1 MTEATSLKRILIF
14 DDDSD
19 FRKLLLIRL
28 RKMFDGVDLEEYDPI
43 ADGVPGEDFNWA
55 GYDVLLLD
63 YYLCIHGVTGLD
75 ILHRNRKNPDF
86 PATIM
91 LTGAGNEEIAVHAL
105 KSGVSDYM
113 RKEKLDKEELRKS
126 ILKAFEEQKD
136 KRKKKNDATLHGQA
150 FNKAKFYEQ
159 LDKPNRDT
167 NKRILLIMQLDA
179 HEKIAEGAGI
189 IVRDNVVRHLA
200 KQSFE
205 VFRMGECN
213 PNITRYN
220 ESSIALLIDD
230 PSSQETLEFNMR
242 GLCKHLEQRP
252 YKFHGKK
259 FRFSVSIGVLALS
272 EVHEPAAVMTDMG
285 NQAANAAAASQGE
298 NSYVYYNQLQPAEVI
313 PSAPAEVEDVL
324 EKTIEEDFH
333 ADTQEVSST
342 TLEPTTI
349 TEPYLNNDPET
360 SPVSDAADEE
370 SAVEA
375 DLKPAPASPAKPE
388 PVAAEPEPAKPEPV
402 AAEPA
407 PAKPEPVAAE
417 PEPAKP
423 EPVAAE
429 PEPAKPEPVAV
440 EPEPAKPEPVAVEP
454 EPAKPEP
461 VAAEPAPA
469 KPEPVAAEPAPAKP
483 EPVAAEP
490 APAKPEPVAAAPAP
504 AKPEPVAAAPA
515 PAKPEPVAAAP
526 APAKVE
532 SIPAV
537 EKKEEKAPAAKP
549 VAPAAAPA
557 PAPKKKAPVPESDE
571 SILDGAGLNIAAL
584 EVKRS
589 FEEKRVI
596 QNFQPVI
603 SFVAEEEEASEIYSI
618 SLQMFEADGSHSS
631 ADEILSRVGDVPA
644 FLKYIDRWML
654 REAIGRAVNSSQN
667 QYIFIMKISDASLAD
682 ATLFNWLRQLLSG
695 LEKSHPGRA
704 IALEISGESF
714 AAHKKPAEAL
724 MAYLRKSHGFKFML
738 AHVEEMETL
747 KTLTQKTDFDFLK
760 ISPAFVKQLS
770 EEPSGDTDEGGT
782 VLSNLKNR
790 GANIIV
796 KDVEDATTLTEV
808 ISVGAD
814 FAMGEFIGEATTQL
828 DDSTNVESFDI
839 S

>member
-1 MTEATSLKRILIF
+1 MTEATALKRILIF

-28 RKMFDGVDLEEYDPI
+28 KKMFDGVDLEEYDPI

-75 ILHRNRKNPDF
+75 IIHKNRKNPHF

-113 RKEKLDKEELRKS
+113 RKEKLDKEELRIA
-126 ILKAFEEQKD
+126 ILKAFEEQKT
-136 KRKKKNDATLHGQA
+136 KRKKINDATLHGQA

-159 LDKPNRDT
+159 LEKPNRDT

-230 PSSQETLEFNMR
+230 PSSQKTLEFNMH

-259 FRFSVSIGVLALS
+259 YRFSVSIGVVAIS
-272 EVHEPAAVMTDMG
+272 EVHEPAAVMSDMG

-298 NSYVYYNQLQPAEVI
+298 NSYVYYNQLQPAEII
-313 PSAPAEVEDVL
+313 PSPPAEVEGVP
-324 EKTIEEDFH
+324 EKTVEEDFH
-333 ADTQEVSST
+333 ANTQEVSST
-342 TLEPTTI
+342 TPESTTI
-349 TEPYLNNDPET
+349 TEPYLKTAAET
-360 SPVSDAADEE
+360 IPVSDASDEE
-370 SAVEA
+370 SA
-375 DLKPAPASPAKPE
+375 
-388 PVAAEPEPAKPEPV
+388 AEPDLESGPA
-402 AAEPA
+402 A
-407 PAKPEPVAAE
+407 PAKPEPVA
-417 PEPAKP
+417 
-423 EPVAAE
+423 V
-429 PEPAKPEPVAV
+429 
-440 EPEPAKPEPVAVEP
+440 
-454 EPAKPEP
+454 
-461 VAAEPAPA
+461 EPAPA

-483 EPVAAEP
+483 EPVAVEP
-490 APAKPEPVAAAPAP
+490 APAKPEPVAVEPAP
-504 AKPEPVAAAPA
+504 AKPEPVAVEPA
-515 PAKPEPVAAAP
+515 PAKPEPVAVEP
-526 APAKVE
+526 APAKPEPV
-532 SIPAV
+532 AV
-537 EKKEEKAPAAKP
+537 EPAPAKP
-549 VAPAAAPA
+549 ELVAVEPAPTAA
-557 PAPKKKAPVPESDE
+557 PAPKKKASALESDE
-571 SILDGAGLNIAAL
+571 SILDGAALNIAAL
-584 EVKRS
+584 AVKRS

-704 IALEISGESF
+704 ITLEISGESF
-714 AAHKKPAEAL
+714 AAHQKPAEAL

-760 ISPAFVKQLS
+760 VSPTFVKQLS
-770 EEPSGDTDEGGT
+770 EEPSGDTEEGGS

>member
-417 PEPAKP
+417 P
-423 EPVAAE
+423 
-429 PEPAKPEPVAV
+429 
-440 EPEPAKPEPVAVEP
+440 
-454 EPAKPEP
+454 
-461 VAAEPAPA
+461 
-469 KPEPVAAEPAPAKP
+469 
-483 EPVAAEP
+483 